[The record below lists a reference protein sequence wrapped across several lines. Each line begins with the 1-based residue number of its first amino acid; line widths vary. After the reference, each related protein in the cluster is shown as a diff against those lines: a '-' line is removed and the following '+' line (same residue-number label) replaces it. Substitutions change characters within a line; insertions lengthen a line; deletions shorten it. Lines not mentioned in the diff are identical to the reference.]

1 MNETLANCNG
11 YAQSA
16 YDDSGTED
24 KPMLHAKTN
33 GTSDDQGI
41 TALINRQ
48 LHGNFFF
55 DYFSITGI
63 LRL

>member
-1 MNETLANCNG
+1 MNETLSSSNG
-11 YAQSA
+11 YVQTAFDENAS
-16 YDDSGTED
+16 ED

-48 LHGNFFF
+48 MQGN
-55 DYFSITGI
+55 
-63 LRL
+63 